1 MEFRPLEINVVSAK
15 DLKDVNLF
23 TKMDVYVVVSIN
35 GDYRSAQRTPAD
47 KGSGSNP
54 EWNCTVKFTVD
65 EAAVR
70 RNGLSL
76 VFHLKS
82 ERQLGDRDIGTVQ
95 VPVKELL
102 DNDNG
107 NGKVHRNVS
116 YSVRLPNG
124 KAKGMLNFGY
134 KFGEK
139 FNTQPSVAVAGA
151 TNVDKQ
157 WGHERPAMAYPPPA
171 TGYPA
176 GPSSGSIEKPAMA
189 YPPPATSYPPPAS
202 AYPPPQAAGYP
213 YPQPGGGYPP
223 YGYNQ
228 AANQGY
234 GYQGQGGYYGY
245 PPVQKPQKPK
255 KNGGM
260 GAGLGLGLAGGLL
273 GGMLIGD
280 MVGDAY
286 EAGVE
291 DGLDFDF

>member
-1 MEFRPLEINVVSAK
+1 MEFRPLEINVISAK

-54 EWNCTVKFTVD
+54 EWNCTMKFTVD

-70 RNGLSL
+70 QNGLSL

-95 VPVKELL
+95 FPVKELL
-102 DNDNG
+102 DDI
-107 NGKVHRNVS
+107 NGKVS
-116 YSVRLPNG
+116 CPVRLPNG
-124 KAKGMLNFGY
+124 KAKGVLNFGY

-139 FNTQPSVAVAGA
+139 FDGQPSVTVAGA
-151 TNVDKQ
+151 TNVEK
-157 WGHERPAMAYPPPA
+157 PAMAYPPPA
-171 TGYPA
+171 TGYS
-176 GPSSGSIEKPAMA
+176 GLSSGPTEKPAMA
-189 YPPPATSYPPPAS
+189 YPPPATSYPPPPG
-202 AYPPPQAAGYP
+202 AYPPPQTAGYP

-223 YGYNQ
+223 YGYHQ
-228 AANQGY
+228 APAQGY
-234 GYQGQGGYYGY
+234 GYPGHGGYYGY

-273 GGMLIGD
+273 GGMLVGD

-286 EAGVE
+286 EDGVE
-291 DGLDFDF
+291 NGLDFDF